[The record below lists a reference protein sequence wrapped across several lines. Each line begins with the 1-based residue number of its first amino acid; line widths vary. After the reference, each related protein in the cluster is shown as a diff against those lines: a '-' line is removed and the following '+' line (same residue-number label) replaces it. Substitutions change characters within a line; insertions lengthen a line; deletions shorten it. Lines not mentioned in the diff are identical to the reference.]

1 MNTGALFTRILC
13 MSQHDFGANGV
24 RLTIGWDAPLATF
37 FLKIWTGEDTD
48 DEDAGPAI
56 WLGGYY
62 GEAPSRSR
70 CSSSR
75 DGMSRSAGDAAP
87 AAYHRSARRPGAA
100 PPAGPDR
107 SREIG
112 ISR

>member
-1 MNTGALFTRILC
+1 

-24 RLTIGWDAPLATF
+24 RLTIGWDTPLATF

-62 GEAPSRSR
+62 GEAPSPVPLLVVARR
-70 CSSSR
+70 HVPDLPGTLHR
-75 DGMSRSAGDAAP
+75 QLTDDQLGAP
-87 AAYHRSARRPGAA
+87 ARPRRPGLID
-100 PPAGPDR
+100 PAK
-107 SREIG
+107 
-112 ISR
+112 